1 MTRCTHKSLTG
12 RLVLNGCS
20 FVTITPLVHTLVVCL
35 YRLVSRFIQ
44 WKMLSRIIVA
54 NKVAV
59 QLYVHIARG
68 RPFVLFWVAFSELYT
83 LKRFFCSCF
92 LGEKSAILLMFLSD
106 NRRWFRW
113 KQTDFTLNSDN
124 YHGYILLCK

>member
-59 QLYVHIARG
+59 QLYIARG
-68 RPFVLFWVAFSELYT
+68 RPFVLCWVAFSELYT
-83 LKRFFCSCF
+83 LKRFFVPVF
-92 LGEKSAILLMFLSD
+92 LGEKSAILWMFLSD
-106 NRRWFRW
+106 YRWWFRW

-124 YHGYILLCK
+124 YHGYIPLYK